1 MTDAWGSLHID
12 VVDDEIIVTLP
23 FTIYTVTY
31 YKPPNSPQLLAK
43 NFPSKDD
50 PRVPLTQAEFLARAW
65 RVATDKARELGWI
78 EGKIPEPAALLLRGN
93 LRIEVRD
100 DEIVVTLPGTSY
112 RAVYHKPADKPGL
125 IATFRSGRWE
135 QGTSMTR
142 AEFHARAWKLAN
154 DKARELGW
162 IV

>member
-1 MTDAWGSLHID
+1 MDQGLHVEVRD
-12 VVDDEIIVTLP
+12 GEIVLTLP
-23 FTIYTVTY
+23 HTRFAVTY
-31 YKPPNSPQLLAK
+31 YKPPNAPQLLAK

-93 LRIEVRD
+93 LRIEVRA

-125 IATFRSGRWE
+125 IAAFRSGRWE
-135 QGTSMTR
+135 QGTPMTQ
-142 AEFHARAWKLAN
+142 AEFHARAWRAAN
-154 DKARELGW
+154 IKARELGW
-162 IV
+162 IA